1 VELGAGNDFANV
13 FGNHNRINAGAGN
26 DVVKLM
32 GYHAVLNGGD
42 GDDHLIAAAISK
54 FSQFNGGEGRDLM
67 VLGGYQNTFK
77 GGTDVDS
84 FVVSGDVI
92 DNLVEDIRSEDNI
105 VFNGIDWQKLW
116 FERSG
121 YDLKL
126 SILRDPSNDSDQSK
140 FEHIGSVTFSDY
152 FNGNRAQVVIGMS
165 EKGLSGEREY
175 TMLSDS
181 AIDALVQAMSGF
193 EPQAGDNGFID
204 SLESKSQAA
213 ISMAWSDVVHKK
225 GLMV

>member
-1 VELGAGNDFANV
+1 
-13 FGNHNRINAGAGN
+13 
-26 DVVKLM
+26 KLM

-126 SILRDPSNDSDQSK
+126 SILREPSNDSDQSK

-165 EKGLSGEREY
+165 EKDLSGEREY

>member
-1 VELGAGNDFANV
+1 
-13 FGNHNRINAGAGN
+13 
-26 DVVKLM
+26 M
-32 GYHAVLNGGD
+32 
-42 GDDHLIAAAISK
+42 
-54 FSQFNGGEGRDLM
+54 
-67 VLGGYQNTFK
+67 
-77 GGTDVDS
+77 DS

-140 FEHIGSVTFSDY
+140 FEHIGSVRFSDY

-165 EKGLSGEREY
+165 EKDLSGEREY